1 MIFHFPDPLGEYLS
15 INSGKG
21 RKMKWNEMKCIEVSY
36 YTLVS
41 FQASHQL
48 ARNVELRLHGCKL
61 LAKVKP
67 IDEGDSEKHEV
78 LQSVPSEEHKRSSK
92 KGKTYLKPNTQNISH
107 SLIEEHKATI
117 TVGVIMGVFLL
128 CWGPFFI
135 SNIVSGFCKVN
146 YLSYRI

>member
-1 MIFHFPDPLGEYLS
+1 
-15 INSGKG
+15 
-21 RKMKWNEMKCIEVSY
+21 MKCIEVSY

-92 KGKTYLKPNTQNISH
+92 KERTYLKPNTQNISH

-146 YLSYRI
+146 YFSHRI